1 MSFLYKLS
9 KLCRF
14 IFIFVLAAFCSVIP
28 KNKKVWVF
36 GAWFGNSFSD
46 NPKYLYL
53 YVKENKKNIKTVW
66 IYKNKKNDLLSNDI
80 NRYDIL
86 AYHYMS
92 LKGIYYQIVAS
103 VVFVS
108 HSASSDLNPLFIS
121 FRTKRFQ
128 LWHGTPLKKIG
139 YDDDFQS
146 FKLKKNIFYKLLTN
160 EFYDYVIS
168 TSEKVSTIFSTA
180 FDMKTSKII
189 KLGYPRND
197 VFLKKYKDDA
207 SGIVKV
213 IYMPTYRKKINK
225 WEDILCAKLGFDFND
240 VNGFLSDNNIYLS
253 LRLHPANTAGT
264 DFQKLVNSYSNIS
277 LSNESDIYEVIN
289 QYDCLI
295 TDYSSIMF
303 DFVLSGKPV
312 IFYPYDKEQYLKTE
326 RGMYFNYDDII
337 SGGFVV
343 DSWRDIMNVLNDIK
357 ERKKIATDN
366 SFLSGFNDEILQNH
380 TSCYSELLC
389 EFVMEKIKFSDV

>member
-1 MSFLYKLS
+1 
-9 KLCRF
+9 
-14 IFIFVLAAFCSVIP
+14 
-28 KNKKVWVF
+28 
-36 GAWFGNSFSD
+36 
-46 NPKYLYL
+46 
-53 YVKENKKNIKTVW
+53 
-66 IYKNKKNDLLSNDI
+66 
-80 NRYDIL
+80 
-86 AYHYMS
+86 
-92 LKGIYYQIVAS
+92 
-103 VVFVS
+103 
-108 HSASSDLNPLFIS
+108 
-121 FRTKRFQ
+121 
-128 LWHGTPLKKIG
+128 
-139 YDDDFQS
+139 
-146 FKLKKNIFYKLLTN
+146 
-160 EFYDYVIS
+160 
-168 TSEKVSTIFSTA
+168 
-180 FDMKTSKII
+180 
-189 KLGYPRND
+189 
-197 VFLKKYKDDA
+197 
-207 SGIVKV
+207 
-213 IYMPTYRKKINK
+213 
-225 WEDILCAKLGFDFND
+225 
-240 VNGFLSDNNIYLS
+240 GFLSDNNIYLS

-366 SFLSGFNDEILQNH
+366 SFLSGFNDEILQNN